1 MAEASARRTEDSNGR
16 GTRNARGCQPT
27 ASPAKTVNPQKGN
40 SVFAKTK
47 KSLDLVQILEMGGM
61 HQTYPFTASSCA
73 CLLSLSISLGRR
85 SISRACRVFVSAR
98 VFDCV
103 MLIMPCQIRNK
114 RLSASFVLP
123 ARLQSTAFQFSCYG
137 CHSGLFLCLALPLTH
152 KFCMSNLAQPL
163 LDKGPNGPLVSTL
176 AFPLPGSCL
185 TSALPFYFS
194 FCSYR
199 NWFAAIISA
208 RRRPE
213 LPLSECPCSFWASSG
228 PRPTLLVPI
237 LWYR

>member
-1 MAEASARRTEDSNGR
+1 MGEARGTMHEVTSQQQAQPRLSAR
-16 GTRNARGCQPT
+16 
-27 ASPAKTVNPQKGN
+27 KKGQLGLCE
-40 SVFAKTK
+40 KK
-47 KSLDLVQILEMGGM
+47 KSQDLVQILEMGGM
-61 HQTYPFTASSCA
+61 HQIYPFTASSCA
-73 CLLSLSISLGRR
+73 CLLSLSILLGRR

-185 TSALPFYFS
+185 TSRLAL
-194 FCSYR
+194 
-199 NWFAAIISA
+199 
-208 RRRPE
+208 
-213 LPLSECPCSFWASSG
+213 
-228 PRPTLLVPI
+228 LLFF
-237 LWYR
+237 LFL